1 MASQLKQV
9 LSPVFHQVGVDERAL
24 ELSDSYVMT
33 LPSGLVLEW
42 REAPNDFLTVSCL
55 LPVSE
60 QRFDD
65 PQTLAILLQANL
77 LGLEHPPI
85 LTGAIVE
92 QKKVIL
98 WSRQPFLML
107 DHSAMLRLFERF
119 TEQADKMGNWL
130 ALTLEELAAREQ
142 TPPRPAQKTP
152 LRGAVPLA

>member
-9 LSPVFHQVGVDERAL
+9 LSPVFHRMDIDEQAL
-24 ELSDSYVMT
+24 EVSDSYVMT

-65 PQTLAILLQANL
+65 PQTLGILLQSNL

-98 WSRQPFLML
+98 WTRQPFLML
-107 DHSAMLRLFERF
+107 DHNAMQRLFERF
-119 TEQADKMGNWL
+119 TEQADKLGNWL
-130 ALTLEELAAREQ
+130 ALTLEELKAREQ
-142 TPPRPAQKTP
+142 ASRQPAQKTP
-152 LRGAVPLA
+152 LRGAIPRG

>member
-9 LSPVFHQVGVDERAL
+9 LFPVFHQMGIDEREL
-24 ELSDSYVMT
+24 EVSDSYVMT

-42 REAPNDFLTVSCL
+42 RESPHDFLTVSCL

-65 PQTLAILLQANL
+65 PDTLAILLQSNL

-98 WSRQPFLML
+98 WTRQPFLML
-107 DHSAMLRLFERF
+107 DHSAMQRLFERF
-119 TEQADKMGNWL
+119 TEQADKLGNWL
-130 ALTLEELAAREQ
+130 ALSLEELKAREQ
-142 TPPRPAQKTP
+142 ASRQPMRKTP
-152 LRGAVPLA
+152 LRGAIPRS